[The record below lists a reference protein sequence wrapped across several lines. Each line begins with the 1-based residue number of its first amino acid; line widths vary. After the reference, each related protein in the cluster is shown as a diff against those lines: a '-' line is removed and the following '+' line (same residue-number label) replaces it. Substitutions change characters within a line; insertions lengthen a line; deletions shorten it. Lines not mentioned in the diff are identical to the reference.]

1 VAHADGPTTPKM
13 LLENNE
19 RLELLKD
26 EGHKLHHH

>member
-1 VAHADGPTTPKM
+1 M